1 MAGEVEARFI
11 ALMSELFQLRE
22 AEELDFGIYRLIRR
36 HNRRMREFLGLDEK
50 GEPLQGGGEID
61 RIFDDAFRQVETAD
75 IDQRKRELARL
86 GAAIGIPAHAGQSKV
101 DEKLL
106 EVETIPAMRTPRV

>member
-50 GEPLQGGGEID
+50 GERLQDGGEID
-61 RIFDDAFRQVETAD
+61 RIFDDAFRQVERAD
-75 IDQRKRELARL
+75 IVL
-86 GAAIGIPAHAGQSKV
+86 V
-101 DEKLL
+101 NY
-106 EVETIPAMRTPRV
+106 